1 MEAVMF
7 CFVSS
12 WYSCNEKWHANESP
26 WYRPGDAYEFDDT
39 INQIRMFHAAG
50 ELVQLMSLAY
60 APGLRMFLHRQNLY
74 PMDVWNLYDEMQ
86 GIAVRKLGVVSWQSL
101 DWPRNLQWRYTPFAM
116 IGFLGM
122 ERYAELSFGENG
134 NLIRADY
141 YSHEMVRRR
150 DLYDDRGFR
159 SSSIYCDESGNEQ
172 QEYCNEDGTP
182 QFLENKE
189 SGHVAIL
196 PAASGR
202 FRRKSYASVDQMIEE
217 TLRRHFL
224 DMDPETTVVVAA
236 NQVHNQMILRARKG
250 QSIGFSYF
258 ENRFDLK
265 NAEALKRDL
274 AGARFAVTDTEHS
287 AGIIREETGAA
298 MQIYDISPF
307 DTRLS
312 LGKSQ
317 RIRELKIF
325 MPVDGLEGFLLETA
339 MTQVFSYM
347 EKNRRVILQAVVQT
361 VQEDRQRGLARE
373 LESILDKNGIT
384 DLGVCLE
391 KEAGEAAAENGKAR
405 ENRVQIISYQTE
417 NDLIRR
423 LYDVR
428 LILDVR
434 DQPDL
439 YLQIAGISAGIPQ
452 VNYRFTRY
460 VQHQKDGYII
470 QNIHYITG
478 ALEYYLSELVH
489 WNEALVYCVKE
500 IEKYTGGSLV
510 QQWKLAVEDEAEENG
525 KTFSEE
531 SGEHHAG

>member
-1 MEAVMF
+1 MGAVMF

-12 WYSCNEKWHANESP
+12 WYSGNEKWHANESP
-26 WYRPGDAYEFDDT
+26 WYRPGDAYAFDDT
-39 INQIRMFHAAG
+39 INQIRMFRAAS
-50 ELVQLMSLAY
+50 EPVQLMSLAY
-60 APGLRMFLHRQNLY
+60 APGLRMFLHRQKLY
-74 PMDVWNLYDEMQ
+74 PMEVWNLYDEMQ
-86 GIAVRKLGVVSWQSL
+86 GIAVRKLGVISWQSL
-101 DWPRNLQWRYTPFAM
+101 EWPRNLLWRYTPFAM
-116 IGFLGM
+116 VGFLGR

-134 NLIRADY
+134 NLVRVDY
-141 YSHEMVRRR
+141 YSHERVRRC
-150 DLYDDRGFR
+150 DFYDDRGFR

-172 QEYCNEDGTP
+172 QEYCDEDGTP
-182 QFLENKE
+182 QFLEDKG
-189 SGHVAIL
+189 SGHVTIL

-202 FRRKSYASVDQMIEE
+202 FCRKIYESADQMMEE
-217 TLRRHFL
+217 ILRRHFL

-236 NQVHNQMILRARKG
+236 NQVHNQMILRARRG
-250 QSIGFSYF
+250 QAIVFSYF
-258 ENRFDLK
+258 EDRFDLK

-287 AGIIREETGAA
+287 AGIIREETGTE

-347 EKNRRVILQAVVQT
+347 EKNRRVVLQVATQT
-361 VQEDRQRGLARE
+361 EQEERKQELIWE
-373 LESILDKNGIT
+373 LERILEKNGFT
-384 DLGVCLE
+384 GLGICLG
-391 KEAGEAAAENGKAR
+391 KEAEDAAKVEEKK
-405 ENRVQIISYQTE
+405 NRVEIVSYQTE
-417 NDLIRR
+417 HDLIQK

-510 QQWKLAVEDEAEENG
+510 QQWKLAVKDESFEFG
-525 KTFSEE
+525 E